1 MPKHKNAT
9 RVKKNMVVKVAGK
22 EFRFILDNFLDSL
35 L

>member
-1 MPKHKNAT
+1 MPQ
-9 RVKKNMVVKVAGK
+9 VLKKNMVVKVAGK